1 MLEGVDADLGVEV
14 VGDSGDD
21 GVDVAGGDHLPVVGV
36 EGRVEGVGRL
46 LLLRQDVA
54 HGADAQAGHAP
65 GGHVD
70 AHHRMPQ
77 RYQGGGHAQ
86 TEFAQA
92 DNAEADDVSHGWGSL
107 VSHSSQVVG
116 GRPAAL

>member
-1 MLEGVDADLGVEV
+1 MLKGVDADLGVEV

-65 GGHVD
+65 GGDEPGV
-70 AHHRMPQ
+70 
-77 RYQGGGHAQ
+77 HAALG
-86 TEFAQA
+86 AQA